1 MDNEQLYQWLKF
13 GDIKGETG
21 ITIVAAQD
29 QESIQIALK
38 TKFWRKKLAAN
49 AGYRNNMKELLTT

>member
-1 MDNEQLYQWLKF
+1 VDNEQLYQWLKF

-21 ITIVAAQD
+21 ITIVAVQD

-38 TKFWRKKLAAN
+38 TKF
-49 AGYRNNMKELLTT
+49 